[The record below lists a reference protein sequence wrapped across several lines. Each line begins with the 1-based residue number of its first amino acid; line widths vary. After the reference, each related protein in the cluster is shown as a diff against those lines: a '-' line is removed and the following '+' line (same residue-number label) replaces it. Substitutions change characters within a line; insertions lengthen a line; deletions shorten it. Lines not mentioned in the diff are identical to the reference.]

1 MKTVLITGATDGI
14 GKQTALQLARHG
26 WRVLLHGRNSQ
37 RGEEV
42 VGEIL
47 DEMPHAQV
55 EYLNADLSSLNE
67 VRQLARTVLAL
78 TSRLDALVNN
88 AGGFFPQRQ
97 LSRDGL
103 EMNFAVN
110 HLAHFL
116 LTNLLLGLL
125 QSSAPARVVTVS
137 SVIHRN
143 ARLNFEDLQFEQ
155 SYNGTRAYATSKL
168 MNVLFAAELARRME
182 GKGVTSNSLHPGVVA
197 TKMLQSAFPSMQG
210 VSPVDGAATS
220 VYLVTSPDVEG
231 VTGKYFE
238 NKQIA
243 PHHPLA
249 DDPEACARLWEI
261 SARLAGVG

>member
-1 MKTVLITGATDGI
+1 MGLESRLPCNWLVMAGGCFCMD
-14 GKQTALQLARHG
+14 
-26 WRVLLHGRNSQ
+26 
-37 RGEEV
+37 
-42 VGEIL
+42 EIL
-47 DEMPHAQV
+47 NGARRLLGKSWMRCPMLQV

-182 GKGVTSNSLHPGVVA
+182 GKGVTSNSLHPGWWRPKCSRVLSRLCRGSPLL
-197 TKMLQSAFPSMQG
+197 MGRPPAF
-210 VSPVDGAATS
+210 TW
-220 VYLVTSPDVEG
+220 L
-231 VTGKYFE
+231 
-238 NKQIA
+238 
-243 PHHPLA
+243 PH
-249 DDPEACARLWEI
+249 RTWK
-261 SARLAGVG
+261 G